1 MEYLDAF
8 KNSRPSLN
16 SEFILIVRGLSS
28 KNIAINEISG
38 VLDDLVEYLD
48 GKVLDEISDNA
59 AKLINRMDEQ
69 IRSTVNITGDT
80 DSGGIMRMK
89 KDLENLNV
97 ATEYRLINLK
107 YVGVFVAM
115 WKDKGDF
122 GPVFVEVA
130 VSDDEGT
137 T

>member
-8 KNSRPSLN
+8 KNSRPALN

-28 KNIAINEISG
+28 KNIAINEMSN
-38 VLDDLVEYLD
+38 VLDGLVEHLD
-48 GKVLDEISDNA
+48 GRVLDEISDSA

-69 IRSTVNITGDT
+69 IRSTVKITGDT
-80 DSGGIMRMK
+80 DSGGILRMK

-107 YVGVFVAM
+107 YAGVFIAM